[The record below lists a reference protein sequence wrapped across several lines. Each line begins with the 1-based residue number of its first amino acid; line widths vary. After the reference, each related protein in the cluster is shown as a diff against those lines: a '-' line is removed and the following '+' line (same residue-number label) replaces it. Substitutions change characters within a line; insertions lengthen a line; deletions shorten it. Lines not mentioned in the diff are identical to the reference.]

1 MNPSFFGPP
10 GEQLLGVHHP
20 PRAGARGL
28 GVVLCPAAPLEAVRS
43 HWAFRK
49 LAEQLAKA
57 GFDVLRFDYRGTGDS
72 NGELGDT
79 TPEQWVE
86 DVKRAVR
93 ELKDIS
99 GVRGVAVVG
108 FRFGALIAAMAAGQG
123 LGLERLVLWEPVV
136 SVRHWLGELDLIERQ
151 LYREFHDPPPRD
163 GSSVLGFV
171 LPPSLRS
178 QWDALDLRKLPRWK
192 PATAIVAA
200 TISPELQRLQQ
211 AWATSEQDARWHL
224 VPSASGAGATGALL
238 GNEAIEEIIK
248 LLGERR

>member
-1 MNPSFFGPP
+1 MNPSYFGPP

-20 PRAGARGL
+20 PRTGARGA

-72 NGELGDT
+72 NGELVDT

-108 FRFGALIAAMAAGQG
+108 FRFGGLIAAMAASQG
-123 LGLERLVLWEPVV
+123 LVLERLVLWEPVV
-136 SVRHWLGELDLIERQ
+136 SVSHWLGELELIERQ
-151 LYREFHDPPPRD
+151 LYRGFYDPPVRD
-163 GSSVLGFV
+163 RTSVLGFV
-171 LPPSLRS
+171 LPPALRR
-178 QWDALDLRKLPRWK
+178 QWDALDLRQVPRWA

-200 TISPELQRLQQ
+200 TISPELQRLQR

-224 VPSASGAGATGALL
+224 APSASSATGALL
-238 GNEAIEEIIK
+238 GNEAIEEITK